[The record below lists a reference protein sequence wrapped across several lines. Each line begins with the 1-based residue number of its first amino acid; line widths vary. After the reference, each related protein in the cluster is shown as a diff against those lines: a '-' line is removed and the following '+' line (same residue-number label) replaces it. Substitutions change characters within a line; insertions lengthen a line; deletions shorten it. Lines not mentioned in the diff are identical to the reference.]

1 MHPLLARNLKQT
13 IKAGELALTPLPLC
27 PTISLYLISD
37 DYPTG
42 RLPQD
47 EMLAIIDKP
56 AYWAFCWASGQVL
69 AGYITQ
75 HPEICRDKS
84 VLDLGSG
91 SGVVAIAAAQAG
103 ATNVIACDID
113 AHALDATRVNAEQN
127 KVEVTLLTDLAQ
139 QRKKVDLLIA
149 ADVLYDQENL
159 AWLDVLQNYA
169 HEVLIADSRMRDH
182 TVFNDY
188 EMLEQI
194 TATTIPDLD
203 ELKEYGHVSIYHRR
217 YSGTSD

>member
-113 AHALDATRVNAEQN
+113 AHALDATRV
-127 KVEVTLLTDLAQ
+127 
-139 QRKKVDLLIA
+139 
-149 ADVLYDQENL
+149 
-159 AWLDVLQNYA
+159 
-169 HEVLIADSRMRDH
+169 
-182 TVFNDY
+182 
-188 EMLEQI
+188 
-194 TATTIPDLD
+194 
-203 ELKEYGHVSIYHRR
+203 
-217 YSGTSD
+217 